1 MSAFY
6 GVCALGLVVY
16 QAAPVFVIV
25 GFIVVLGAI
34 FLSTSRSR
42 AMVPVLT
49 VDCHVAGKRAVRAD
63 AAVPAAHFVTFEMT
77 GGDHVEFAVQDAEY
91 RQLSEG
97 DEGSLTYQGPQYLGF
112 ERRR

>member
-6 GVCALGLVVY
+6 GVCALGPVLY
-16 QAAPVFVIV
+16 QAAPVLVVV
-25 GFIVVLGAI
+25 GFIAVLSVIFLGA
-34 FLSTSRSR
+34 SRSR

-63 AAVPAAHFVTFEMT
+63 AAVPAAHFVTFEMS

-91 RQLSEG
+91 SQLAEG
-97 DEGSLTYQGPQYLGF
+97 DEGSLTYQGVKYLGF